1 VEWTDEPTASNTNQ
15 RLVTV
20 IEDPY
25 KDDCGHNSP
34 LTLSQLETLSLP
46 PPSSGAYY
54 YSTVPPTSPS
64 SFPSSSYSALSGWD
78 GDYKPQQAS
87 MRSWPESQ
95 PLPNAPHTSS
105 TVSWYSD
112 QELYNWT
119 EVVDQGVDRYVSDA
133 DLLCF
138 FQSEGFINN
147 FLPAFFMRKGADC
160 HPPHAIVLPREKF

>member
-34 LTLSQLETLSLP
+34 LTLSQPETLSLP

-64 SFPSSSYSALSGWD
+64 PFPSSSYSALSGWD

-87 MRSWPESQ
+87 MRSWPESH
-95 PLPNAPHTSS
+95 PLPNAPHTSSS

-119 EVVDQGVDRYVSDA
+119 GTRPELQHTVLSVDPHDWDRHERRASSDMN
-133 DLLCF
+133 LRVEPQRQL
-138 FQSEGFINN
+138 N
-147 FLPAFFMRKGADC
+147 FDDELRRLHGGS
-160 HPPHAIVLPREKF
+160 